1 MESQEKIRFFLEL
14 LNCNYQFHF
23 WQYDGGYR
31 LIETNWNKELFSGDF
46 FSFIGMEKLLK
57 ERWQEGKMDPVILE
71 AGNNLLWIAG
81 FEQRENKVRHVFYIG
96 PIFSGKDSLL
106 ILRKKLDTYNLSVSL
121 RTRMFRTFEEI
132 PVVPF
137 HILRQYAVML
147 EYTLNSRK
155 IDISDIEVVNI
166 ISGEEKDIQFGTSER
181 HFGIWEAEQ
190 NLCRMIEEGS
200 PRYKEMLKASS
211 LMSSGMKVDYGDTLR
226 SHKNNIL
233 VLLILC
239 SRASMRGGFSPEI
252 AYNLND
258 YYAQKIE
265 QCQSMA
271 DTTKLGAQILED
283 YVARVRESR
292 ENPDV
297 SDSIRNSCEYI
308 KAHLTESIHVKKLA
322 QQSGYAE
329 YYFSHKFKKEMG
341 VSVKEYILH
350 EKINQAKVMLTSSD
364 ESIQKIGDSLAF
376 GSRSYFYT
384 CFQKAEGMSPSEYRN
399 TKGKKQK
406 GRNKKENENHG

>member
-14 LNCNYQFHF
+14 LNCNYQLHF
-23 WQYDGGYR
+23 WQYDGEYR
-31 LIETNWNKELFSGDF
+31 LIETNWNNELFSGEF

-57 ERWQEGKMDPVILE
+57 ERQQEGKMDPVILE

-81 FEQRENKVRHVFYIG
+81 FEHRENTVRHVFYIG

-155 IDISDIEVVNI
+155 ISINDIEVVNI
-166 ISGEEKDIQFGTSER
+166 IPGEEKDVQFGTSER

-239 SRASMRGGFSPEI
+239 SRASMRGGLSPEI

-292 ENPDV
+292 ENPDI

-308 KAHLTESIHVKKLA
+308 KAHLTEPIHVKKLA

-350 EKINQAKVMLTSSD
+350 EKIEQAKVMFTSSD

-406 GRNKKENENHG
+406 GE

>member
-14 LNCNYQFHF
+14 LNCNYQLHF
-23 WQYDGGYR
+23 WQYDGEYR
-31 LIETNWNKELFSGDF
+31 LIETNWNNELFSGEF

-57 ERWQEGKMDPVILE
+57 ERQQEGKMDPVILE

-81 FEQRENKVRHVFYIG
+81 FEHRENTVRHVFYIG

-147 EYTLNSRK
+147 EYKLNSRK
-155 IDISDIEVVNI
+155 ISINDIEVVNI
-166 ISGEEKDIQFGTSER
+166 IPGEEKDVQFGTSER

-239 SRASMRGGFSPEI
+239 SRASMRGGLSPEI

-292 ENPDV
+292 ENPDI

-308 KAHLTESIHVKKLA
+308 KAHLTEPIHVKKLA
-322 QQSGYAE
+322 QESGYAE
-329 YYFSHKFKKEMG
+329 YYFSHKCKKEMG

-350 EKINQAKVMLTSSD
+350 EKIEQAKVMLTSSD

-406 GRNKKENENHG
+406 GE

>member
-14 LNCNYQFHF
+14 LNCNYQLHF
-23 WQYDGGYR
+23 WQYDGEYR
-31 LIETNWNKELFSGDF
+31 LIETNWNNELFSGEF

-57 ERWQEGKMDPVILE
+57 ERQQEGKMDPVILE

-81 FEQRENKVRHVFYIG
+81 FEHRENTVRHVFYIG

-155 IDISDIEVVNI
+155 ISINDIEVVNI
-166 ISGEEKDIQFGTSER
+166 IPGEEKDVQFGTSER

-239 SRASMRGGFSPEI
+239 SRASMRGGLSPEI

-292 ENPDV
+292 ENPDI

-308 KAHLTESIHVKKLA
+308 KAHLTEPIHVKKLA

-350 EKINQAKVMLTSSD
+350 EKIEQAKVMLTSSD

-376 GSRSYFYT
+376 GNRSYFYT

-406 GRNKKENENHG
+406 GE

>member
-31 LIETNWNKELFSGDF
+31 LIETNWNKELFSGGF

-81 FEQRENKVRHVFYIG
+81 FEQQENKVRHVFYIG

-239 SRASMRGGFSPEI
+239 SRASMRGGLSPEI
-252 AYNLND
+252 SYNLND

-308 KAHLTESIHVKKLA
+308 KAHLTEPIQVKKLA

-406 GRNKKENENHG
+406 GE

>member
-14 LNCNYQFHF
+14 LNCNYQLHF
-23 WQYDGGYR
+23 WQYDGEYR
-31 LIETNWNKELFSGDF
+31 LIETNWNNELFSGEF

-57 ERWQEGKMDPVILE
+57 ERQQEGKMDPVILE

-81 FEQRENKVRHVFYIG
+81 FEHRENTVRHVFYIG

-155 IDISDIEVVNI
+155 ISINDIEVVNI
-166 ISGEEKDIQFGTSER
+166 IPGEEKDVQFGTSER

-239 SRASMRGGFSPEI
+239 SRASMRGGLSPEI

-308 KAHLTESIHVKKLA
+308 KAHLTEPIHVKKLA

-350 EKINQAKVMLTSSD
+350 EKIEQAKVMLTSSD

-406 GRNKKENENHG
+406 GE

>member
-14 LNCNYQFHF
+14 LNCNYQLHF
-23 WQYDGGYR
+23 WQYDGEYR
-31 LIETNWNKELFSGDF
+31 LIETNWNNELFSGEF

-57 ERWQEGKMDPVILE
+57 ERQQEGKMDPVILE

-81 FEQRENKVRHVFYIG
+81 FEHRENTVRHVFYIG

-121 RTRMFRTFEEI
+121 CTRMFRTFEEI

-239 SRASMRGGFSPEI
+239 SRASMRGGLSPEI

-308 KAHLTESIHVKKLA
+308 KAHLTEPIQVKKLA

-406 GRNKKENENHG
+406 GE

>member
-14 LNCNYQFHF
+14 LNCNYQLHF
-23 WQYDGGYR
+23 WQYDGEYR
-31 LIETNWNKELFSGDF
+31 LIETNWNNELFSGEF

-57 ERWQEGKMDPVILE
+57 ERQQEGKMDPVILE

-81 FEQRENKVRHVFYIG
+81 FEHRENTVRHVFYIG

-155 IDISDIEVVNI
+155 ISINDIEVVNI
-166 ISGEEKDIQFGTSER
+166 IPGEEKDVQFGTSER

-239 SRASMRGGFSPEI
+239 SRASMRGGLSPEI

-283 YVARVRESR
+283 YVAWVRESR
-292 ENPDV
+292 ENPDI

-308 KAHLTESIHVKKLA
+308 KAHLTEPIHVKKLA

-350 EKINQAKVMLTSSD
+350 EKIEQAKVMLTSSD

-406 GRNKKENENHG
+406 GE

>member
-14 LNCNYQFHF
+14 LNCNYQLHF
-23 WQYDGGYR
+23 WQYDGEYR
-31 LIETNWNKELFSGDF
+31 LIETNWNNELFSGEF

-57 ERWQEGKMDPVILE
+57 ERQQEGKMDPVILE

-81 FEQRENKVRHVFYIG
+81 FEHRENTVRHVFYIG

-166 ISGEEKDIQFGTSER
+166 ISGEEKDVQFGTSER

-239 SRASMRGGFSPEI
+239 SRASMRGGLSPEI

-308 KAHLTESIHVKKLA
+308 KAHLTEPIQVKKLA

-406 GRNKKENENHG
+406 GE

>member
-14 LNCNYQFHF
+14 LNCNYQLHF
-23 WQYDGGYR
+23 WQYDGEYR
-31 LIETNWNKELFSGDF
+31 LIETNWNNELFSGEF

-57 ERWQEGKMDPVILE
+57 ERQQEGKMDPVILE

-81 FEQRENKVRHVFYIG
+81 FEHRENTVRHVFYIG

-155 IDISDIEVVNI
+155 ISINDIEVVNI
-166 ISGEEKDIQFGTSER
+166 IPGEEKDVQFGTSER

-239 SRASMRGGFSPEI
+239 SRASMRGGLSPEI

-292 ENPDV
+292 ENPDI

-308 KAHLTESIHVKKLA
+308 KAHLTKPIHVKKLA

-350 EKINQAKVMLTSSD
+350 EKIEQAKVMLTSSD

-406 GRNKKENENHG
+406 GE

>member
-14 LNCNYQFHF
+14 LNCNYQLHF
-23 WQYDGGYR
+23 WQYDGEYR
-31 LIETNWNKELFSGDF
+31 LIETNWNNELFSGEF

-57 ERWQEGKMDPVILE
+57 ERQQEGKMDPVILE

-81 FEQRENKVRHVFYIG
+81 FEHRENTVRHVFYIG

-147 EYTLNSRK
+147 KYTLNSRK
-155 IDISDIEVVNI
+155 ISINDIEVVNI
-166 ISGEEKDIQFGTSER
+166 IPGEEKDVQFGTSER

-239 SRASMRGGFSPEI
+239 SRASMRGGLSPEI

-308 KAHLTESIHVKKLA
+308 KAHLTEPIHVKKLA

-350 EKINQAKVMLTSSD
+350 EKIEQAKVMLTSSD

-406 GRNKKENENHG
+406 GE

>member
-14 LNCNYQFHF
+14 LNCNYQLHF
-23 WQYDGGYR
+23 WQYDGEYR
-31 LIETNWNKELFSGDF
+31 LIETNWNNELFSGEF

-57 ERWQEGKMDPVILE
+57 ERQQEGKMDPVILE

-155 IDISDIEVVNI
+155 ISINDIEVVNI
-166 ISGEEKDIQFGTSER
+166 IPGEEKDVQFCTSER

-239 SRASMRGGFSPEI
+239 SRASMRGGLSPEI

-292 ENPDV
+292 ENPDI

-308 KAHLTESIHVKKLA
+308 KAHLTEPIHVKKLA

-350 EKINQAKVMLTSSD
+350 EKIEQAKVMLTSSD

-406 GRNKKENENHG
+406 GE

>member
-31 LIETNWNKELFSGDF
+31 LIETNWNKELFSGGF

-239 SRASMRGGFSPEI
+239 SRASMRGGLSPEI
-252 AYNLND
+252 SYNLND

-308 KAHLTESIHVKKLA
+308 KAHLTEPIQVKKLA

-406 GRNKKENENHG
+406 GE

>member
-14 LNCNYQFHF
+14 LNCNYQLHF
-23 WQYDGGYR
+23 WQYDGEYR
-31 LIETNWNKELFSGDF
+31 LIETNWNNELFSGEF

-57 ERWQEGKMDPVILE
+57 ERQQEGKMDPVILE

-81 FEQRENKVRHVFYIG
+81 FEHRENTVRHVFYIG

-155 IDISDIEVVNI
+155 ISINDIEVVNI
-166 ISGEEKDIQFGTSER
+166 IPGEEKDVQFGTSER

-239 SRASMRGGFSPEI
+239 SRASMRGGLSPEI

-283 YVARVRESR
+283 YVARARESR
-292 ENPDV
+292 ENPDI

-308 KAHLTESIHVKKLA
+308 KAHLTEPIHVKKLA

-350 EKINQAKVMLTSSD
+350 EKIEQAKVMLTSSD

-406 GRNKKENENHG
+406 GE

>member
-14 LNCNYQFHF
+14 LNCNYQLHF
-23 WQYDGGYR
+23 WQYDGEYR
-31 LIETNWNKELFSGDF
+31 LIETNWNNELFSGEF

-57 ERWQEGKMDPVILE
+57 ERQQEGKMDPVILE

-81 FEQRENKVRHVFYIG
+81 FEHRENTVRHVFYIG

-239 SRASMRGGFSPEI
+239 SRASMRGGLSPEI

-271 DTTKLGAQILED
+271 DTTKFGAQILED

-308 KAHLTESIHVKKLA
+308 KAHLTEPIQVKKLA

-406 GRNKKENENHG
+406 GE

>member
-14 LNCNYQFHF
+14 LNCNYQLHF
-23 WQYDGGYR
+23 WQYDGEYR
-31 LIETNWNKELFSGDF
+31 LIETNWNNELFSGEF

-57 ERWQEGKMDPVILE
+57 ERQQEGKMDPVILE

-81 FEQRENKVRHVFYIG
+81 FEHRENTVRHVFYIG

-155 IDISDIEVVNI
+155 ISINDIEVVNI
-166 ISGEEKDIQFGTSER
+166 IPGEEKDVQFGTSER

-239 SRASMRGGFSPEI
+239 SRASMRGGLSPEI

-292 ENPDV
+292 ENPDI

-308 KAHLTESIHVKKLA
+308 KAHLTEPIHVKKLA
-322 QQSGYAE
+322 NSRAMRNII
-329 YYFSHKFKKEMG
+329 FHISLKKKWA
-341 VSVKEYILH
+341 SV
-350 EKINQAKVMLTSSD
+350 
-364 ESIQKIGDSLAF
+364 
-376 GSRSYFYT
+376 
-384 CFQKAEGMSPSEYRN
+384 
-399 TKGKKQK
+399 
-406 GRNKKENENHG
+406 

>member
-14 LNCNYQFHF
+14 LNCNYQLHF
-23 WQYDGGYR
+23 WQYDGEYR
-31 LIETNWNKELFSGDF
+31 LIETNWNNELFSGEF

-57 ERWQEGKMDPVILE
+57 ERQQEGKMDPVILE

-81 FEQRENKVRHVFYIG
+81 FEHRENTVRHVFYIG

-239 SRASMRGGFSPEI
+239 SRASMRGGLSPEI

-271 DTTKLGAQILED
+271 DTTKVGAQILED

-308 KAHLTESIHVKKLA
+308 KAHLTEPIQVKKLA

-406 GRNKKENENHG
+406 GE

>member
-14 LNCNYQFHF
+14 LNCNYQLHF
-23 WQYDGGYR
+23 WQYDGEYR
-31 LIETNWNKELFSGDF
+31 LIETNWNNELFSGEF

-57 ERWQEGKMDPVILE
+57 ERQKEGKMDPVILE

-81 FEQRENKVRHVFYIG
+81 FEHRENTVRHVFYIG

-239 SRASMRGGFSPEI
+239 SRASMRGGLSPEI

-308 KAHLTESIHVKKLA
+308 KAHLTEPIQVKKLA

-406 GRNKKENENHG
+406 GE

>member
-14 LNCNYQFHF
+14 LNCNYQLHF
-23 WQYDGGYR
+23 WQYDGEYR
-31 LIETNWNKELFSGDF
+31 LIETNWNNELFSGEF

-57 ERWQEGKMDPVILE
+57 ERQQEGKMDPVILE

-81 FEQRENKVRHVFYIG
+81 FEHRENTVRHVFYIG

-239 SRASMRGGFSPEI
+239 SRASMRGGLSPEI

-308 KAHLTESIHVKKLA
+308 KAHLTEPIQVKKLA

-350 EKINQAKVMLTSSD
+350 EKITQAQVMLTSSD

-406 GRNKKENENHG
+406 GE

>member
-14 LNCNYQFHF
+14 LNCNYQLHF
-23 WQYDGGYR
+23 WQYDGEYR
-31 LIETNWNKELFSGDF
+31 LIETNWNNELFSGEF

-57 ERWQEGKMDPVILE
+57 ERQQEGKMDPVILE

-81 FEQRENKVRHVFYIG
+81 FEHRENTVRHVFYIG

-239 SRASMRGGFSPEI
+239 SRASMRGGLSPEI

-308 KAHLTESIHVKKLA
+308 KAHLTEPIQVKKLA

-341 VSVKEYILH
+341 ISVKEYILH

-406 GRNKKENENHG
+406 GE

>member
-14 LNCNYQFHF
+14 LNCNYQLHF
-23 WQYDGGYR
+23 WQYDGEYR
-31 LIETNWNKELFSGDF
+31 LIETNWNNELFSGEF

-57 ERWQEGKMDPVILE
+57 ERQQEGKMDPVILE

-81 FEQRENKVRHVFYIG
+81 FEHRENTVRHVFYIG

-166 ISGEEKDIQFGTSER
+166 IPGEEKDVQFGTSER

-239 SRASMRGGFSPEI
+239 SRASMRGGLSPEI

-308 KAHLTESIHVKKLA
+308 KAHLTEPIQVKKLA

-406 GRNKKENENHG
+406 GE

>member
-14 LNCNYQFHF
+14 LNCNYQLHF
-23 WQYDGGYR
+23 WQYDGEYR
-31 LIETNWNKELFSGDF
+31 LIETNWNNELFSGEF

-57 ERWQEGKMDPVILE
+57 ERQQEGKMDPVILE

-81 FEQRENKVRHVFYIG
+81 FEHRENTVRHVFYIG

-155 IDISDIEVVNI
+155 ISINDIEVVNI
-166 ISGEEKDIQFGTSER
+166 IPGEEKDVQFGTSER

-239 SRASMRGGFSPEI
+239 SRASMRGGLSPEI

-292 ENPDV
+292 ENPDI

-308 KAHLTESIHVKKLA
+308 KAHLTEPIHVKKLA

-329 YYFSHKFKKEMG
+329 YYFSHKFKKEMD

-350 EKINQAKVMLTSSD
+350 EKIEQAKVMLTSSD

-406 GRNKKENENHG
+406 GE

>member
-1 MESQEKIRFFLEL
+1 
-14 LNCNYQFHF
+14 
-23 WQYDGGYR
+23 
-31 LIETNWNKELFSGDF
+31 
-46 FSFIGMEKLLK
+46 
-57 ERWQEGKMDPVILE
+57 
-71 AGNNLLWIAG
+71 
-81 FEQRENKVRHVFYIG
+81 
-96 PIFSGKDSLL
+96 
-106 ILRKKLDTYNLSVSL
+106 
-121 RTRMFRTFEEI
+121 MFRTFEEI

-155 IDISDIEVVNI
+155 ISINDIEVVNI
-166 ISGEEKDIQFGTSER
+166 IPGEEKDVQFGTSER

-239 SRASMRGGFSPEI
+239 SRASMRGGLSPEI

-292 ENPDV
+292 ENPDI

-308 KAHLTESIHVKKLA
+308 KAHLTEPIHVKKLA

-350 EKINQAKVMLTSSD
+350 EKIEQAKVMLTSSD

-406 GRNKKENENHG
+406 GE

>member
-31 LIETNWNKELFSGDF
+31 LIETNWNKELFSGGF

-155 IDISDIEVVNI
+155 ISINDIEVVNI
-166 ISGEEKDIQFGTSER
+166 IPGEEKDVQFGTSER

-239 SRASMRGGFSPEI
+239 SRASMRGGLSPEI
-252 AYNLND
+252 SYNLND

-308 KAHLTESIHVKKLA
+308 KAHLTEPIQVKKLA

-406 GRNKKENENHG
+406 GE

>member
-1 MESQEKIRFFLEL
+1 M
-14 LNCNYQFHF
+14 LNCNYQLHF
-23 WQYDGGYR
+23 WQYDGEYR
-31 LIETNWNKELFSGDF
+31 LIETNWNNELFSGEF

-57 ERWQEGKMDPVILE
+57 ERQQEGKMDPVILE

-81 FEQRENKVRHVFYIG
+81 FEHRENTVRHVFYIG

-239 SRASMRGGFSPEI
+239 SRASMRGGLSPEI

-308 KAHLTESIHVKKLA
+308 KAHLTEPIQVKKLA

-406 GRNKKENENHG
+406 GE